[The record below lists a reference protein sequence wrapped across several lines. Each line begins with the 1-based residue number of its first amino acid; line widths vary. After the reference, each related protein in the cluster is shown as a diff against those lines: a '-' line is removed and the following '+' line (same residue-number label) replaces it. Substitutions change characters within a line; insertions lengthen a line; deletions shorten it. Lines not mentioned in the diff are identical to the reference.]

1 MGMSGAATWIPRLV
15 SAATLVRL
23 GAANG
28 ACQQAARPDLRPH
41 FPCIRGLAR
50 GARVGECTGFVSE
63 SVTASTKIYSKE
75 PVWDPRRWLP
85 TTAEEVKARGW
96 DYLDVIIVSGDA
108 YVDHP
113 AFGTAVIGRLLEAE
127 GLRVAI
133 LPQPN
138 WRDDLRDFKKLGA
151 PRMFFGVT
159 AGCMDSMVNRYTAA
173 RKPRSED
180 AYTPGGEIGF
190 RPDYATTV
198 YCQIL
203 KKLFP
208 ETPIMVGGIEASL
221 RRVTHYDY
229 WSETLKPSIL
239 AESGADLLVYG
250 MGELPLKEAV
260 RLLKRGVP
268 FSSLRTIP
276 QTAVL
281 LPPDAK
287 APKNE
292 NWEDFTLHSHD
303 ECLNDRALY
312 AKNFK
317 DIETESN
324 RVKARRLFQQVANR
338 LLVVNPPFRTMSEQQ
353 IDASFDLPYTRL
365 PHPKYR
371 KRGPIPA
378 YEMIKHS
385 INMHRGC
392 FGGCS
397 FCTISAH
404 QGKFVASRSKESILR
419 EVESIKQMPDFRGT
433 ISDLGGPSANMY
445 KMKGK
450 QQWIC
455 DECVRPSCIW
465 PDVCRNLDTD
475 HTPLLEI
482 YEAVRNTEGVK
493 HAYVAS
499 GIRYDLFLH
508 DKGAT
513 PEVKAS
519 HERYIEELAAHHVPG
534 RIKVAPEH
542 TSDHVL
548 RIMRKPTF
556 KLFHK
561 FKEKFDQAAKKAGK
575 PDMPVVPYFIS
586 SHPGSRP
593 EDMAELALQTKDLGF
608 RLEQVQDF
616 TPTPMTVATE
626 IYATGVHP
634 YDAKPVEVARSP
646 EEKQEQ
652 RSFFFWYK
660 PEMKAAL
667 RASMK
672 RLGLDDMARR
682 LLDEKKET
690 RDVTPPPHI
699 TPCGMRVPK
708 SAASGEKPA
717 SPCQSRGEPHANR
730 GPAPQL
736 TKMPKPP
743 KRPKTDVDQLLRDAG
758 VQVGRPKQDGGSR

>member
-1 MGMSGAATWIPRLV
+1 MTAAT
-15 SAATLVRL
+15 
-23 GAANG
+23 
-28 ACQQAARPDLRPH
+28 
-41 FPCIRGLAR
+41 
-50 GARVGECTGFVSE
+50 E
-63 SVTASTKIYSKE
+63 SSLPSRD
-75 PVWDPRRWLP
+75 PQWDPGRWLP
-85 TTAEEVKARGW
+85 TTREEVEARGW
-96 DYLDVIIVSGDA
+96 DQLDVILISGDA

-113 AFGTAVIGRLLEAE
+113 AFGTAAVGRMLEAE

-133 LPQPN
+133 VAQPN
-138 WRDDLRDFKKLGA
+138 WRDDLRDFKKLGEPA
-151 PRMFFGVT
+151 MFFGVT

-173 RKPRSED
+173 KKMRSED
-180 AYTPGGEIGF
+180 AYTPGGEHGF

-198 YCQIL
+198 YSNIL
-203 KKLFP
+203 KEIYP
-208 ETPIMVGGIEASL
+208 DVPVMIGGIEASL
-221 RRVTHYDY
+221 RRVTHFDY
-229 WSETLKPSIL
+229 WSDTLKPSIL
-239 AESGADLLVYG
+239 AESRADLLVYG
-250 MGELPLKEAV
+250 MGELPLKETV

-268 FSSLRTIP
+268 FSSLTSVP

-281 LPPDAK
+281 LPPGEPF
-287 APKNE
+287 PKHKR
-292 NWEDFTLHSHD
+292 WDQFALFSHE
-303 ECLNDRALY
+303 ECLADRASY

-324 RVKARRLFQQVANR
+324 RVKARRLFQQTGDR
-338 LLVVNPPFRTMSEQQ
+338 LLVVNPPFPTMTEKQ
-353 IDASFDLPYTRL
+353 IDSAFDLPYTRL

-404 QGKFVASRSKESILR
+404 QGKFVASRSKASILR
-419 EVESIKQMPDFRGT
+419 EVDSIKQMPDFKGT

-445 KMKGK
+445 QMKGK

-455 DECVRPSCIW
+455 DECIRPSCIW

-475 HTPLLEI
+475 HTALLDI
-482 YEAVRNTEGVK
+482 YQSVREAEGIK

-508 DKGAT
+508 KKGAS
-513 PEVKAS
+513 PETKAS
-519 HERYIEELAAHHVPG
+519 HQSYVEELAAHHVPG

-548 RIMRKPTF
+548 RVMRKPSF
-556 KLFHK
+556 DLFHEFKQK
-561 FKEKFDQAAKKAGK
+561 FEQASEKAGK
-575 PDMPVVPYFIS
+575 KKLPVVPYFIS

-593 EDMAELALQTKDLGF
+593 EDMAELALKTKDLGF

-634 YDAKPVEVARSP
+634 YDGTSVCVARSP

-660 PEMKAAL
+660 PEMKASL
-667 RASMK
+667 RNSLQ
-672 RLGLDDMARR
+672 RLGLGNIAKR
-682 LLDEKKET
+682 LLDDKT
-690 RDVTPPPHI
+690 PTQDVTPPPHV
-699 TPCGMRVPK
+699 TPCGPVPK
-708 SAASGEKPA
+708 PM
-717 SPCQSRGEPHANR
+717 R
-730 GPAPQL
+730 APVR
-736 TKMPKPP
+736 KFVGKS
-743 KRPKTDVDQLLRDAG
+743 KRPRHKRN
-758 VQVGRPKQDGGSR
+758 

>member
-1 MGMSGAATWIPRLV
+1 V
-15 SAATLVRL
+15 STPA
-23 GAANG
+23 
-28 ACQQAARPDLRPH
+28 P
-41 FPCIRGLAR
+41 
-50 GARVGECTGFVSE
+50 
-63 SVTASTKIYSKE
+63 ASAKVYSHE
-75 PVWDPRRWLP
+75 PVWDAKRWLP
-85 TTAEEVKARGW
+85 TTADEMRARGW
-96 DYLDVIIVSGDA
+96 DYVDVVIVSGDA

-113 AFGTAVIGRLLEAE
+113 AFGTAVIGRLLESE

-138 WRDDLRDFKKLGA
+138 WRDDLRDFKKFGA
-151 PRMFFGVT
+151 PRLFFGVT

-173 RKPRSED
+173 KKLRSED
-180 AYTPGGEIGF
+180 AYTPGGAHGF

-198 YCQIL
+198 YSQIL

-208 ETPIMVGGIEASL
+208 GVPVMIGGIEASL

-229 WSETLKPSIL
+229 WSDTLKPSIL

-250 MGELPLKEAV
+250 MGELPLRETV

-268 FSSLRTIP
+268 FASLTTIP

-281 LPPDAK
+281 LPPGEQ
-287 APKNE
+287 APKNK
-292 NWEDFTLHSHD
+292 NWDDYTLHSHE
-303 ECLNDRALY
+303 ECLGDRALY
-312 AKNFK
+312 SRNFK

-324 RVKARRLFQQVANR
+324 RVKARRLFQPTGDR
-338 LLVVNPPFRTMSEQQ
+338 LLVVNPPFPTMTEEE
-353 IDASFDLPYTRL
+353 IDSAFDLPYTRL

-404 QGKFVASRSKESILR
+404 QGKFVASRSKASILR

-450 QQWIC
+450 EQWIC
-455 DECVRPSCIW
+455 DECIRPSCIW

-475 HTPLLEI
+475 HTALLDI
-482 YEAVRNTEGVK
+482 YESVRNTEGVK

-508 DKGAT
+508 DKGTT

-519 HERYIEELAAHHVPG
+519 HEKYIEELAAHHVPG

-548 RIMRKPTF
+548 RVMRKPTF
-556 KLFHK
+556 NLFYK
-561 FKEKFDQAAKKAGK
+561 FKEKFERAAAKAGK
-575 PDMPVVPYFIS
+575 PDMPVTPYFIS

-593 EDMAELALQTKDLGF
+593 EDMAELALKTKDLGF

-634 YDAKPVEVARSP
+634 YDGKPVACAHTP

-667 RASMK
+667 RASMQ
-672 RLGLDDMARR
+672 RLGLDAIAQR
-682 LLDEKKET
+682 LLDEKKQT
-690 RDVTPPPHI
+690 RDVTPSPHI
-699 TPCGMRVPK
+699 APCGMNVPGARL
-708 SAASGEKPA
+708 AAATARPKRSKKPA
-717 SPCQSRGEPHANR
+717 HLDE
-730 GPAPQL
+730 
-736 TKMPKPP
+736 M
-743 KRPKTDVDQLLRDAG
+743 LRSAG
-758 VQVGRPKQDGGSR
+758 VKTASDQAAEK

>member
-1 MGMSGAATWIPRLV
+1 MGSYYEAASI
-15 SAATLVRL
+15 A
-23 GAANG
+23 
-28 ACQQAARPDLRPH
+28 PH
-41 FPCIRGLAR
+41 K
-50 GARVGECTGFVSE
+50 
-63 SVTASTKIYSKE
+63 SVTVPAPASTTIYSHE
-75 PVWDPRRWLP
+75 PLWDAARWLP
-85 TTAEEVKARGW
+85 TTADEVSARGW

-113 AFGTAVIGRLLEAE
+113 AFGTAVIGRMLESE

-138 WRDDLRDFKKLGA
+138 WRDDLRDFRKLGT

-159 AGCMDSMVNRYTAA
+159 SGCMDSMVNRYTAA
-173 RKPRSED
+173 KKTRSED
-180 AYTPGGEIGF
+180 AYTPGGEHGF

-198 YCQIL
+198 YSQIL

-208 ETPIMVGGIEASL
+208 DVPVMIGGIEASL

-229 WSETLKPSIL
+229 WSDTLKPSIL

-250 MGELPLKEAV
+250 MGELPLRETV

-268 FSSLRTIP
+268 FASLRTVP

-281 LPPDAK
+281 LPPDANV
-287 APKNE
+287 PKND
-292 NWEDFTLHSHD
+292 NWDDFTLHSHE
-303 ECLNDRALY
+303 ECGRDRGLY
-312 AKNFK
+312 SSNFK

-324 RVKARRLFQQVANR
+324 RVKARRLLQPTGDR
-338 LLVVNPPFRTMSEQQ
+338 MLVINPPFPTMSEEQ
-353 IDASFDLPYTRL
+353 IDKSFDLPYTRL

-404 QGKFVASRSKESILR
+404 QGKFVASRSKASILR
-419 EVESIKQMPDFRGT
+419 EVETIKQMPDFRGT

-450 QQWIC
+450 EQWIC

-475 HTPLLEI
+475 HTALLDI
-482 YEAVRNTEGVK
+482 YKSVRETEGVN
-493 HAYVAS
+493 HAFVTS

-508 DKGAT
+508 DKSVSPQAK
-513 PEVKAS
+513 ES
-519 HERYIEELAAHHVPG
+519 HERYVDELAEHHVSG
-534 RIKVAPEH
+534 RLKVAPEH

-556 KLFHK
+556 RLFYK
-561 FKEKFDQAAKKAGK
+561 FKEKFDRAAQKAGK
-575 PDMPVVPYFIS
+575 GKTQIIPYFIS

-593 EDMAELALQTKDLGF
+593 EDMAELALKTKDLGF

-634 YDAKPVEVARSP
+634 YNAEEVCVARTP

-660 PEMKAAL
+660 PEMKSAL
-667 RASMK
+667 RKSMA
-672 RLGLDDMARR
+672 RLGLGDMAAR
-682 LLDEKKET
+682 LLDGKQET
-690 RDVTPPPHI
+690 VDVTPPPHI
-699 TPCGMRVPK
+699 TPCGMNGPGRRL
-708 SAASGEKPA
+708 AAATARLP
-717 SPCQSRGEPHANR
+717 
-730 GPAPQL
+730 GPAHSP
-736 TKMPKPP
+736 
-743 KRPKTDVDQLLRDAG
+743 RPKKPSRLDDLLRAAG
-758 VQVGRPKQDGGSR
+758 VKVAKSGKKELGG

>member
-1 MGMSGAATWIPRLV
+1 MSTSSTSHLSRTLTATPAPAPAAH
-15 SAATLVRL
+15 AAGYTR
-23 GAANG
+23 
-28 ACQQAARPDLRPH
+28 
-41 FPCIRGLAR
+41 
-50 GARVGECTGFVSE
+50 
-63 SVTASTKIYSKE
+63 E

-85 TTAEEVKARGW
+85 TTREEVEARGW
-96 DYLDVIIVSGDA
+96 NELDVIIISGDA

-113 AFGTAVIGRLLEAE
+113 AFGTAVIGRILERE

-133 LPQPN
+133 IAQPN
-138 WRDDLRDFKKLGA
+138 WRDDLRDFRKLSV
-151 PRMFFGVT
+151 PRLFFGVT
-159 AGCMDSMVNRYTAA
+159 GGCMDSMVNRYTAA
-173 RKPRSED
+173 KKLRSED
-180 AYTPGGEIGF
+180 AYTPGGEHGF
-190 RPDYATTV
+190 RPDYAASV
-198 YCQIL
+198 YARTL
-203 KKLFP
+203 KELFP
-208 ETPIMVGGIEASL
+208 EVPVMIGGIEASL

-229 WSETLKPSIL
+229 WSDTIKPSIL
-239 AESGADLLVYG
+239 ADSGADLLVYG
-250 MGELPLKEAV
+250 MGEQPLKEAV
-260 RLLKRGVP
+260 RLLKQGVP
-268 FSSLRTIP
+268 FASLKTIP

-281 LPPDAK
+281 LAPGSTP
-287 APKNE
+287 PKNKH
-292 NWEDFTLHSHD
+292 WDDFTLHAHE
-303 ECLNDRALY
+303 ECLADRALY

-324 RVKARRLFQQVANR
+324 RVKARRLLQPTGDR
-338 LLVVNPPFRTMSEQQ
+338 LLVINPPYPTMAETE

-404 QGKFVASRSKESILR
+404 QGKFVASRSKASILR

-445 KMKGK
+445 RMKGK
-450 QQWIC
+450 EQWIC

-475 HTPLLEI
+475 HTALLDV
-482 YEAVRNTEGVK
+482 YRAVRETEGVK
-493 HAYVAS
+493 HAFVTS

-508 DKGAT
+508 EKGAT
-513 PEVKAS
+513 PQAKAS
-519 HERYIEELAAHHVPG
+519 HERYVDELAKHHVSG
-534 RIKVAPEH
+534 RLKVAPEH

-548 RIMRKPTF
+548 KVMRKPSF
-556 KLFHK
+556 NLFYK
-561 FKEKFDQAAKKAGK
+561 FKEKFDRAAKKAGK
-575 PDMPVVPYFIS
+575 EQTQIIPYFIS

-593 EDMAELALQTKDLGF
+593 EDMAELALKTKDLGF

-634 YDAKPVEVARSP
+634 YDQQPVCVARTP

-667 RASMK
+667 RASMQ
-672 RLGLDDMARR
+672 RLGLGDLAAR
-682 LLDEKKET
+682 LLDGRKKT
-690 RDVTPPPHI
+690 VDVTPPPHI
-699 TPCGMRVPK
+699 TPCGRRAVDEGEGR
-708 SAASGEKPA
+708 AASPAHNRAKAPAPPAARARKRTQGQGGA
-717 SPCQSRGEPHANR
+717 SPRSGDTKEPHPFSRFFR
-730 GPAPQL
+730 G
-736 TKMPKPP
+736 
-743 KRPKTDVDQLLRDAG
+743 KR
-758 VQVGRPKQDGGSR
+758 

>member
-1 MGMSGAATWIPRLV
+1 MSTP
-15 SAATLVRL
+15 
-23 GAANG
+23 
-28 ACQQAARPDLRPH
+28 PDKDP
-41 FPCIRGLAR
+41 
-50 GARVGECTGFVSE
+50 T
-63 SVTASTKIYSKE
+63 
-75 PVWDPRRWLP
+75 WDPARWLP
-85 TTAEEVKARGW
+85 TTRDEMDARGW
-96 DYLDVIIVSGDA
+96 DYVDVILVSGDA

-113 AFGTAVIGRLLEAE
+113 AFGSAVVGRLIERE
-127 GLRVAI
+127 GFRVAI
-133 LPQPN
+133 LAQPN

-151 PRMFFGVT
+151 PRHFFGVT

-173 RKPRSED
+173 KKLRSED
-180 AYTPGGEIGF
+180 AYTPGGAHGF
-190 RPDYATTV
+190 RPDYATVV
-198 YCQIL
+198 YSQIL
-203 KKLFP
+203 KKLYP
-208 ETPIMVGGIEASL
+208 DVPVLIGGIEASL

-229 WSETLKPSIL
+229 WSDELKPGIL
-239 AESGADLLVYG
+239 ADSGADLLVYG
-250 MGELPLKEAV
+250 MGELPLMEIL
-260 RLLKRGVP
+260 RLVKRGVP
-268 FSSLRTIP
+268 FSSLTTIA

-281 LPPDAK
+281 LPAGEEL
-287 APKNE
+287 PKNRH
-292 NWEDFTLHSHD
+292 WDDFTLHSHE
-303 ECLNDRALY
+303 ECLADRALY

-324 RVKARRLFQQVANR
+324 RVKARRLIQPTAGR
-338 LLVVNPPFRTMSEQQ
+338 LLVVNPPYPTMSEAQ
-353 IDASFDLPYTRL
+353 IDSSFDLPYTRL

-371 KRGPIPA
+371 KRGAIPA

-404 QGKFVASRSKESILR
+404 QGKFVASRSKASILR
-419 EVESIKQMPDFRGT
+419 EVEAVKQMPDFRGT

-450 QQWIC
+450 EQWIC
-455 DECVRPSCIW
+455 DECIRPSCIW

-475 HTPLLEI
+475 HSPLLEI

-519 HERYIEELAAHHVPG
+519 HEKYIEELAAHHVPG
-534 RIKVAPEH
+534 RLKVAPEH

-548 RIMRKPTF
+548 RVMRKPSF
-556 KLFHK
+556 NLFYK
-561 FKEKFDQAAKKAGK
+561 FKEKFDRAAAKAGK
-575 PDMPVVPYFIS
+575 PDTPVVPYFIS

-593 EDMAELALQTKDLGF
+593 EDMAELALKTKDLGF

-634 YDAKPVEVARSP
+634 YDAKPVEVARTP
-646 EEKQEQ
+646 AEKQEQ

-667 RASMK
+667 RKSME
-672 RLGLDDMARR
+672 RLGLGETARR
-682 LLDEKKET
+682 LLDEKKPT

-699 TPCGMRVPK
+699 APCGMKIP
-708 SAASGEKPA
+708 SYAPAAKKCS
-717 SPCQSRGEPHANR
+717 
-730 GPAPQL
+730 GPAPSAEKSV
-736 TKMPKPP
+736 TPPRAPAKPKKP
-743 KRPKTDVDQLLRDAG
+743 TDLEKLLRDSG
-758 VQVGRPKQDGGSR
+758 VKLPEKK

>member
-1 MGMSGAATWIPRLV
+1 V
-15 SAATLVRL
+15 SSDNRHKTILHR
-23 GAANG
+23 
-28 ACQQAARPDLRPH
+28 
-41 FPCIRGLAR
+41 
-50 GARVGECTGFVSE
+50 
-63 SVTASTKIYSKE
+63 E
-75 PVWDPRRWLP
+75 PVWDARRWLP
-85 TTAEEVKARGW
+85 TTREEVEARGW
-96 DYLDVIIVSGDA
+96 DQLDVVIVSGDA

-113 AFGTAVIGRLLEAE
+113 AFGTAVIGRLLERE

-133 LPQPN
+133 IAQPN

-151 PRMFFGVT
+151 PRLFFGVT
-159 AGCMDSMVNRYTAA
+159 SGCMDSMVNRYTAA
-173 RKPRSED
+173 KRQRSED
-180 AYTPGGEIGF
+180 AYTPGGEHGF

-198 YCQIL
+198 YSQIL
-203 KKLFP
+203 KRLFP
-208 ETPIMVGGIEASL
+208 DTPVMIGGIEASL
-221 RRVTHYDY
+221 RRVTHFDY
-229 WSETLKPSIL
+229 WSDTLKPSIL

-250 MGELPLKEAV
+250 MGELPLKQTV
-260 RLLKRGVP
+260 RLLAQGVP

-281 LPPDAK
+281 LPPNEN
-287 APKNE
+287 APKNKQ
-292 NWEDFTLHSHD
+292 WDDFTLHSH
-303 ECLNDRALY
+303 EACTADRELY
-312 AKNFK
+312 AANFK

-324 RVKARRLFQQVANR
+324 RVKARRLFQQIGDR
-338 LLVVNPPFRTMSEQQ
+338 LLVVNPPFPTMTEEQ
-353 IDASFDLPYTRL
+353 IDSSFDLPYTRL

-450 QQWIC
+450 EQWIC
-455 DECVRPSCIW
+455 DECIRPSCIW

-475 HTPLLEI
+475 HTALLDI
-482 YEAVRNTEGVK
+482 YKSVRETDGVK
-493 HAYVAS
+493 HAFVTS

-508 DKGAT
+508 EKGAS
-513 PEVKAS
+513 PEAKAS
-519 HERYIEELAAHHVPG
+519 HERYVDELAEHHVSG
-534 RIKVAPEH
+534 RLKVAPEH

-548 RIMRKPTF
+548 RVMRKPTF
-556 KLFHK
+556 DLFYK
-561 FKEKFDQAAKKAGK
+561 FKAKFDRAAQKAGK
-575 PDMPVVPYFIS
+575 PQTQIIPYFIS

-593 EDMAELALQTKDLGF
+593 EDMAELALKTKDLGF

-634 YDAKPVEVARSP
+634 YNHEPVCVARTP

-660 PEMKAAL
+660 PEMKSAL
-667 RASMK
+667 RKSLHK
-672 RLGLDDMARR
+672 LGLGNLATK
-682 LLDEKKET
+682 LLDERRT
-690 RDVTPPPHI
+690 TVDVTPPPHV
-699 TPCGMRVPK
+699 TPCGKPGNRFAAAVAATPSRPPRAKSTKPAHPPSKPK
-708 SAASGEKPA
+708 PLPAASDDSRHPFSRFFRKKP
-717 SPCQSRGEPHANR
+717 RR
-730 GPAPQL
+730 
-736 TKMPKPP
+736 
-743 KRPKTDVDQLLRDAG
+743 
-758 VQVGRPKQDGGSR
+758 

>member
-1 MGMSGAATWIPRLV
+1 MS
-15 SAATLVRL
+15 TLSD
-23 GAANG
+23 
-28 ACQQAARPDLRPH
+28 QDP
-41 FPCIRGLAR
+41 
-50 GARVGECTGFVSE
+50 T
-63 SVTASTKIYSKE
+63 
-75 PVWDPRRWLP
+75 WDPARWLP
-85 TTAEEVKARGW
+85 TTRDEMDARGW
-96 DYLDVIIVSGDA
+96 DYVDVILVSGDA

-113 AFGTAVIGRLLEAE
+113 AFGSAVVGRLIERE
-127 GLRVAI
+127 GFRVAI
-133 LPQPN
+133 LAQPN

-151 PRMFFGVT
+151 PRHFFGVT

-173 RKPRSED
+173 KKLRSED
-180 AYTPGGEIGF
+180 AYTPGGAHGF
-190 RPDYATTV
+190 RPDYATVV
-198 YCQIL
+198 YSQIL
-203 KKLFP
+203 KKLYP
-208 ETPIMVGGIEASL
+208 DVPVLIGGIEASL

-229 WSETLKPSIL
+229 WSDELKPGIL
-239 AESGADLLVYG
+239 ADSGADLLVYG
-250 MGELPLKEAV
+250 MGELPLMEIL
-260 RLLKRGVP
+260 RLVKRGVP
-268 FSSLRTIP
+268 FSSLTTIA

-281 LPPDAK
+281 LPVGEEL
-287 APKNE
+287 PKNRH
-292 NWEDFTLHSHD
+292 WDDFTLHSHE
-303 ECLNDRALY
+303 ECLADRALY

-324 RVKARRLFQQVANR
+324 RVKARRLIQPTAGR
-338 LLVVNPPFRTMSEQQ
+338 LLVVNPPYPTMSEAQ
-353 IDASFDLPYTRL
+353 IDSSFDLPYTRL

-371 KRGPIPA
+371 KRGAIPA

-404 QGKFVASRSKESILR
+404 QGKFVASRSKASILR
-419 EVESIKQMPDFRGT
+419 EVEAVKQMPDFRGT

-450 QQWIC
+450 EQWIC
-455 DECVRPSCIW
+455 DECIRPSCIW

-475 HTPLLEI
+475 HSPLLEI

-519 HERYIEELAAHHVPG
+519 HEKYIEELAAHHVPG
-534 RIKVAPEH
+534 RLKVAPEH

-548 RIMRKPTF
+548 RVMRKPSF
-556 KLFHK
+556 NLFYK
-561 FKEKFDQAAKKAGK
+561 FKEKFDRAAAKAGK
-575 PDMPVVPYFIS
+575 PDTPVVPYFIS

-593 EDMAELALQTKDLGF
+593 EDMAELALKTKDLGF

-634 YDAKPVEVARSP
+634 YDAKPVEVARTP
-646 EEKQEQ
+646 AEKQEQ

-667 RASMK
+667 RKSME
-672 RLGLDDMARR
+672 RLGLGETARR
-682 LLDEKKET
+682 LLDEKKPT

-699 TPCGMRVPK
+699 APCGMKIP
-708 SAASGEKPA
+708 SYAPAAKKCS
-717 SPCQSRGEPHANR
+717 
-730 GPAPQL
+730 GPAPSAE
-736 TKMPKPP
+736 KNVAPPRAPAKPKKP
-743 KRPKTDVDQLLRDAG
+743 TDLEKLLRDSG
-758 VQVGRPKQDGGSR
+758 VKLPEKK

>member
-1 MGMSGAATWIPRLV
+1 MSEATP
-15 SAATLVRL
+15 
-23 GAANG
+23 
-28 ACQQAARPDLRPH
+28 
-41 FPCIRGLAR
+41 
-50 GARVGECTGFVSE
+50 
-63 SVTASTKIYSKE
+63 STKTYSRE
-75 PVWDPRRWLP
+75 PVWDPARWLP
-85 TTAEEVKARGW
+85 TTADEVKARGW
-96 DYLDVIIVSGDA
+96 DYVDVVIVSGDA

-113 AFGTAVIGRLLEAE
+113 AFGTAVIGRLLERE

-138 WRDDLRDFKKLGA
+138 WRDDLRDFRKFGA
-151 PRMFFGVT
+151 PRRFFGVT

-173 RKPRSED
+173 KKLRSED
-180 AYTPGGEIGF
+180 AYTPGGEHGF
-190 RPDYATTV
+190 RPDYATVT
-198 YCQIL
+198 YAQIL
-203 KKLFP
+203 KQLYP
-208 ETPIMVGGIEASL
+208 EVPVMVGGIEASL

-229 WSETLKPSIL
+229 WSDTLKPSIL

-250 MGELPLKEAV
+250 MGEPPLREII

-268 FSSLRTIP
+268 FASLTNIP

-281 LPPDAK
+281 LPAGEG
-287 APKNE
+287 APKNR
-292 NWEDFTLHSHD
+292 NWEDFTLHSHE
-303 ECLNDRALY
+303 ECGRDRALY

-324 RVKARRLFQQVANR
+324 RVKARRLLQPLGER
-338 LLVVNPPFRTMSEQQ
+338 LLVVNPPFPTMAEEE

-404 QGKFVASRSKESILR
+404 QGKFVASRSKASILR

-445 KMKGK
+445 KMKGR

-475 HTPLLEI
+475 HTALLDI
-482 YEAVRNTEGVK
+482 YESVRHTEGIK

-508 DKGAT
+508 DKDAR

-519 HERYIEELAAHHVPG
+519 HERYVEELAAHHVPG

-556 KLFHK
+556 NLFYK
-561 FKEKFDQAAKKAGK
+561 FKEKFDRAAAKAGK
-575 PDMPVVPYFIS
+575 PDTPVVPYFIS

-593 EDMAELALQTKDLGF
+593 EDMAELALKTKDLGF

-634 YDAKPVEVARSP
+634 YNAQPVEVARTP

-667 RASMK
+667 RASMQ
-672 RLGLDDMARR
+672 RLGLGDLAQR
-682 LLDEKKET
+682 LLDEKKKT
-690 RDVTPPPHI
+690 IDVTPPPHI
-699 TPCGMRVPK
+699 TPCGLHAPGARLAAAAKKAKHPAQPAPHHTPRPK
-708 SAASGEKPA
+708 KPA
-717 SPCQSRGEPHANR
+717 H
-730 GPAPQL
+730 L
-736 TKMPKPP
+736 
-743 KRPKTDVDQLLRDAG
+743 DDLLRDSG
-758 VQVGRPKQDGGSR
+758 VKLPEKKH

>member
-1 MGMSGAATWIPRLV
+1 MVRGHIVTMS
-15 SAATLVRL
+15 
-23 GAANG
+23 
-28 ACQQAARPDLRPH
+28 QRPQPNT
-41 FPCIRGLAR
+41 
-50 GARVGECTGFVSE
+50 V
-63 SVTASTKIYSKE
+63 YSRE
-75 PVWDPRRWLP
+75 PVWDPARWLP
-85 TTAEEVKARGW
+85 TTRDEVEARGW

-113 AFGTAVIGRLLEAE
+113 AFGTAAVGRMLEAE

-133 LPQPN
+133 IAQPN

-151 PRMFFGVT
+151 PRLFFGVT
-159 AGCMDSMVNRYTAA
+159 SGCMDSMVNRYTAA
-173 RKPRSED
+173 KKQRSED
-180 AYTPGGEIGF
+180 AYTPGGEHGF
-190 RPDYATTV
+190 RPDYAATV
-198 YCQIL
+198 YSRIL
-203 KKLFP
+203 KDLFP
-208 ETPIMVGGIEASL
+208 DVPVMIGGIEASL
-221 RRVTHYDY
+221 RRVTHFDY
-229 WSETLKPSIL
+229 WSDELKPSIL
-239 AESGADLLVYG
+239 ADSGADLLVYG
-250 MGELPLKEAV
+250 MGELPLRETV
-260 RLLKRGVP
+260 RLLKQGVP
-268 FSSLRTIP
+268 FTSLTTVP

-281 LPPDAK
+281 LPPGQEP
-287 APKNE
+287 PKNK
-292 NWEDFTLHSHD
+292 NWDDFTLHSHED
-303 ECLNDRALY
+303 CLADREHY
-312 AKNFK
+312 SRNFK

-324 RVKARRLFQQVANR
+324 RVKARRLFQQVGDR
-338 LLVVNPPFRTMSEQQ
+338 TLVVNPPFPTMTEQQ
-353 IDASFDLPYTRL
+353 IDAAFDLPYTRL

-404 QGKFVASRSKESILR
+404 QGKFVASRSKASILR

-445 KMKGK
+445 QMKGK

-455 DECVRPSCIW
+455 DECIRPSCIW

-475 HTPLLEI
+475 HTALLDI
-482 YEAVRNTEGVK
+482 YESVRNTEGVN

-519 HERYIEELAAHHVPG
+519 HEKYIEELAAHHVPG

-548 RIMRKPTF
+548 RVMRKPSF
-556 KLFHK
+556 NLFYT
-561 FKEKFDQAAKKAGK
+561 FKEKFEKAAEKAGK
-575 PDMPVVPYFIS
+575 KKMPVVPYFIS

-593 EDMAELALQTKDLGF
+593 EDMAELALKTKDLGF

-634 YDAKPVEVARSP
+634 YDGKQVEVARSP
-646 EEKQEQ
+646 DEKQTQ

-660 PEMKAAL
+660 PEMKKAL
-667 RASMK
+667 RASMH
-672 RLGLDDMARR
+672 RLGLDGLAKR
-682 LLDEKKET
+682 LLDEPRATE
-690 RDVTPPPHI
+690 DVTPPPHI
-699 TPCGMRVPK
+699 APCGMKISQKPGARL
-708 SAASGEKPA
+708 AAATKGATRPVDPQRKKPVAPPKPA
-717 SPCQSRGEPHANR
+717 
-730 GPAPQL
+730 
-736 TKMPKPP
+736 KPFEKFFR
-743 KRPKTDVDQLLRDAG
+743 KR
-758 VQVGRPKQDGGSR
+758 